1 VKTKIINDLEVE
13 ELSKKF
19 TSSYPFHYIVIDD
32 FLDLNLAK
40 SLKENFPKP
49 DQQTWWLYDNP
60 LEKKLAFNKIENL
73 DDSFSRFFSYV
84 NSNDFLSLLTIL
96 TNVQKLKSDS
106 NLDGGG
112 LHLIKQGG
120 KLDIHEDFNIHKG
133 LGMLRKL
140 NLILY
145 LNDPWEEEWGG
156 HLEIWNK
163 DMTKLCNK
171 ILPKFNRAVIFRTDM
186 TSNHGHPHPLT
197 CPDDKYRIS
206 LATYYYVEHPKIE
219 SIHYKSTVY
228 KKLPGCDDGLDE
240 LRELRKTGRLQNLT
254 SFTNKK

>member
-73 DDSFSRFFSYV
+73 DESFSRFFSYV
-84 NSNDFLSLLTIL
+84 NSNEFLSLLTIL

-106 NLDGGG
+106 NLHGGG

-145 LNDPWEEEWGG
+145 LNDPWEESWGG

-163 DMTKLCNK
+163 DMTELCNK

-186 TSNHGHPHPLT
+186 NSNHGHPHPLT
-197 CPDDKYRIS
+197 CPDDKYRMS
-206 LATYYYVEHPKIE
+206 LATYYYVEHSEIE
-219 SIHYKSTVY
+219 LIPYNSTTY
-228 KKLPGCDDGLDE
+228 KKLPGKDDGLDE
-240 LRELRKTGRLQNLT
+240 LRELRKSGRLQNLT
-254 SFTNKK
+254 SFNKK

>member
-13 ELSKKF
+13 ALSKKF
-19 TSSYPFHYIVIDD
+19 TSSYPFHHIVIDD
-32 FLDLNLAK
+32 FLDLDLAK

-73 DDSFSRFFSYV
+73 DESFSRFFSYV
-84 NSNDFLSLLTIL
+84 NSDEFLSFLTIL
-96 TNVQKLKSDS
+96 TNVQKLKSDN
-106 NLDGGG
+106 NLYGGG

-120 KLDIHEDFNIHKG
+120 KLDIHEDFNIHKE

-186 TSNHGHPHPLT
+186 NSNHGHPHPLT
-197 CPDDKYRIS
+197 CPDDKYRMS
-206 LATYYYVEHPKIE
+206 LATYYYVEHSEIE
-219 SIHYKSTVY
+219 LIPYNSTTY
-228 KKLPGCDDGLDE
+228 KKLPGEDDGLDE
-240 LRELRKTGRLQNLT
+240 LRELRKSGRLQNLT
-254 SFTNKK
+254 SFNKK